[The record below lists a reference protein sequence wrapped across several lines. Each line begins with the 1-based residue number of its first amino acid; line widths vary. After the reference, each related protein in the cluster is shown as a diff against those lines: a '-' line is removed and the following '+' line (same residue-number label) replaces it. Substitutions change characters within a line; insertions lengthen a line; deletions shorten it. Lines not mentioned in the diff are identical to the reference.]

1 MSTTKQNTF
10 NLFKKSL
17 SLEFN
22 DKTKLDNFPK
32 NELPRSQ
39 WPEVWKKIYYKAYP
53 RLDQVVL
60 PKPSYRKL
68 DLLISLQK
76 RKSNRDFTGKPIS
89 KRDLSDLLYYSTG
102 ISESK
107 NMRRH
112 YPSAGA
118 RYPLEIY
125 PFVFNVEEINSAIYH
140 YHVKTHSLELILKKP
155 FLKKIMDQ
163 FNQKWIKKSAMLI
176 IVTAIFERTTTK
188 YGDRVY
194 RHILTEYGH
203 IAQNV
208 YLLSSA
214 FGLGCCSIG
223 GFIDNGLNKLLDID
237 PVDESVIGVIAV
249 GSE

>member
-1 MSTTKQNTF
+1 
-10 NLFKKSL
+10 
-17 SLEFN
+17 
-22 DKTKLDNFPK
+22 
-32 NELPRSQ
+32 
-39 WPEVWKKIYYKAYP
+39 
-53 RLDQVVL
+53 
-60 PKPSYRKL
+60 
-68 DLLISLQK
+68 
-76 RKSNRDFTGKPIS
+76 
-89 KRDLSDLLYYSTG
+89 
-102 ISESK
+102 
-107 NMRRH
+107 
-112 YPSAGA
+112 
-118 RYPLEIY
+118 
-125 PFVFNVEEINSAIYH
+125 
-140 YHVKTHSLELILKKP
+140 
-155 FLKKIMDQ
+155 MDQ

-188 YGDRVY
+188 YGDRGY